1 MMIRRDLRQILNQK
15 PAAPIRV
22 EQRILED
29 KDFENAPPFAAVLAT
44 KVKKTVHNR
53 VEFMEVDDSPW
64 RDCHNEVLLTIR
76 QVCRMFDITTMTV
89 YHWVRKLGLPKQV
102 LGGGRNPPV
111 RYDEGQLLAWGKA
124 IGESVVNPDYL
135 DYR

>member
-1 MMIRRDLRQILNQK
+1 MAISWTM
-15 PAAPIRV
+15 AC
-22 EQRILED
+22 
-29 KDFENAPPFAAVLAT
+29 AAVLAT

-53 VEFMEVDDSPW
+53 VEFVEVNDELW
-64 RDCHNEVLLTIR
+64 RDCRNGTLITIR

-102 LGGGRNPPV
+102 MNGGRNPPV

-124 IGESVVNPDYL
+124 VGKSVVNPLHLLRVATATVALFNVRTTFYVL
-135 DYR
+135 FATRNK